1 MSKIDAK
8 GNIHGR
14 DGRFLSKHTYNDSE
28 SDAVIIELK
37 KKEPLVVD
45 AAQMM
50 DYGSNLPTVSLPV
63 SEYRMV
69 MSNLATNLTQK
80 EYDAGYAKRDISNHR
95 YYVLVRGFGDYSII
109 GKSKIR
115 SRTRKRRKN
124 K

>member
-8 GNIHGR
+8 GNVHGR
-14 DGRFLSKHTYNDSE
+14 DGRFLPKHTYNDNE

-50 DYGSNLPTVSLPV
+50 DYGSNLPTVHLPV
-63 SEYRMV
+63 SEYKMV
-69 MSNLATNLTQK
+69 MRNLATNLTQK
-80 EYDAGYAKRDISNHR
+80 EYDAGYAKRNISNHC
-95 YYVLVRGFGDYSII
+95 YYVLVRGFSDYSII